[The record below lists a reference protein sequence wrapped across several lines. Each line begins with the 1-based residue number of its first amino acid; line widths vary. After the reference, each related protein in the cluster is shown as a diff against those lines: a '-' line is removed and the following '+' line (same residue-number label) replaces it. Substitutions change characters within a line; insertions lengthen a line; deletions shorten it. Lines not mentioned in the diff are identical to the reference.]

1 MDEVAPTKRQL
12 DTQRANQARRRL
24 RAIEGQVRGLVRM
37 IDEDRPCL
45 DMLVQIAAAQ
55 EALSQVNKLVMRT
68 FLENYAGL
76 ALQTTSPEEQAIVY
90 DDLLDVIYK
99 YRR

>member
-1 MDEVAPTKRQL
+1 L
-12 DTQRANQARRRL
+12 DAQRASPARRRL
-24 RAIEGQVRGLVRM
+24 RAIEGQVRGLVPM

-68 FLENYAGL
+68 FLEN
-76 ALQTTSPEEQAIVY
+76 
-90 DDLLDVIYK
+90 
-99 YRR
+99 

>member
-1 MDEVAPTKRQL
+1 MDEVAPMKCQL
-12 DTQRANQARRRL
+12 DIQRANQARRRL
-24 RAIEGQVRGLVRM
+24 RAIEGQVRGLMRM

-45 DMLVQIAAAQ
+45 DMLVQIAAVQ

-68 FLENYAGL
+68 FLENYAGT
-76 ALQTTSPEEQAIVY
+76 ALHATSAEEQAIVY